1 MRMDLED
8 RERRR
13 RMASVSESGTGPYA
27 WGFLLIAGV
36 SLTVALCRALQ
47 WSPKVLWPLAFGNLL
62 SWVGTEGLR
71 LRDEMRRRLAE
82 IDMEPS
88 GVVEKL
94 WRETRRRYWR
104 LAVAH
109 AVSALFVAAY
119 YGARLVR
126 GLTLAG
132 QGLLAGT
139 VTSLLILL
147 GAFAYW
153 RSCR

>member
-1 MRMDLED
+1 M
-8 RERRR
+8 
-13 RMASVSESGTGPYA
+13 
-27 WGFLLIAGV
+27 
-36 SLTVALCRALQ
+36 
-47 WSPKVLWPLAFGNLL
+47 LWPIAVGNLL

-71 LRDEMRRRLAE
+71 LRDDMRRLLAE
-82 IDMEPS
+82 ADMEPS

-94 WRETRRRYWR
+94 WQGTRRRHWR

-119 YGARLVR
+119 YGARLIR

-132 QGLLAGT
+132 QGLAAVT
-139 VTSLLILL
+139 VTSFLILL
-147 GAFAYW
+147 AAFAYW